1 MTKRK
6 YAYPSIDSNILRQN
20 ELAHKAYDMMK
31 FDEEQRKREKKDKKL
46 ESARKF

>member
-31 FDEEQRKREKKDKKL
+31 FDEEQRKREKKDKKVGI
-46 ESARKF
+46 